1 MNSSGR
7 VAASEQPTTRDV
19 TRLLAGIHFDALP
32 EHVVTFAKHCFLD
45 WLGVTIAGAPEPLT
59 KILRQE
65 AAEQGGAAIN
75 SLIGSGEKTSPQWAA
90 LINGAAGH
98 ALDFDDVVSAMGGHP
113 SVPVFPALLAEAECT
128 RADGKAFIAAFVAG
142 FEAECR
148 VGSMMAPGHY
158 GRGFHATG
166 TVGTFGAAAAC
177 AHLAGLDQERW
188 QVAFGIAGAQ
198 AAGLKSMFGTMTKP
212 FHAGK
217 AAANGLLA
225 ARLAAKGFT
234 AHPDVLE
241 TEQGFAAT
249 QTDTPNFDAPV
260 APLRTYGITQVL
272 FKYHAACYLTHAT
285 TEAVKSLRATHE
297 IDLAAIERIH
307 VTVPPGH
314 LRVCNIHSPVTG
326 LEGKFSLR
334 FTTALALLRDDTGES
349 AFTDEAV
356 NAPDLVALRDKV
368 TVEGVTTLAN
378 NYQSE
383 VVVSLNSGEKLS
395 AVGDVSVPATAETL
409 PQQWEKLSSKFTHLV
424 EPLLGADRT
433 ADLLARVERLDTLKD
448 VGDLLS
454 LTRFDTQE
462 DNQ

>member
-1 MNSSGR
+1 MNSSAR
-7 VAASEQPTTRDV
+7 IAAQERAITKEV
-19 TRLLAGIHFDALP
+19 TQLLAGIKFDALP

-45 WLGVTIAGAPEPLT
+45 WLGVTIAGAREPLT
-59 KILRQE
+59 EILRQE
-65 AAEQGGAAIN
+65 ATEQGGAPVN
-75 SLIGSGEKTSPQWAA
+75 TLIGTGEKTSPQWAA

-113 SVPVFPALLAEAECT
+113 SVPVFPALLAEAERT
-128 RADGKAFIAAFVAG
+128 QADGKAFIAAFVAG

-148 VGSMMAPGHY
+148 VGSLMAPGHY
-158 GRGFHATG
+158 ARGFHATG
-166 TVGTFGAAAAC
+166 TVGAFGAAAAC

-198 AAGLKSMFGTMTKP
+198 AAGLKCMFGTMTKP

-217 AAANGLLA
+217 AAVNGLLA

-249 QTDTPNFDAPV
+249 QTDTPNFEAPV
-260 APLRTYGITQVL
+260 APLQEYGITKVL

-285 TEAVKSLRATHE
+285 TEAVKSLRATHQ
-297 IDLAAIERIH
+297 IDPEAIERIH

-314 LRVCNIHSPVTG
+314 LRVCNIQNPTTG

-334 FTTALALLRDDTGES
+334 FTTALAMLRDDTGER

-356 NAPDLVALRDKV
+356 NHPELVALRDKV
-368 TVEGVTTLAN
+368 SVEGVTTLAN

-383 VVVSLNSGEKLS
+383 VVVSLKNGETLR
-395 AVGDVSVPATAETL
+395 AVGDVSVPATPETL
-409 PQQWEKLSSKFTHLV
+409 PQQWEKLAAKFTSLV
-424 EPLLGADRT
+424 EPLLGTART
-433 ADLLARVERLDTLKD
+433 ADLIERIERLDSLKD
-448 VGDLLS
+448 VGELLS
-454 LTRFDTQE
+454 LTRFDA
-462 DNQ
+462 